1 MTVRRMRR
9 TRTRR
14 LVQLVK
20 PRVTFIVTKKGWE
33 DLLRKTKGRTLVVML
48 RGEKSLL
55 CHRFEPIFAEL
66 SKKKEYSQLMFAKID
81 LEKLKGISSMVDTSQ
96 IKQLPTFVCFRD
108 GKLIETCEANSP
120 TAVKQ
125 MLQRVSQS
133 TGIVR
138 LLSQVGQFTG
148 RCLALPLRPVKTVLR
163 PKLWKVILA
172 SPLFVL
178 AYMRY
183 QETQTQKMASQKK
196 VEQKKTDKFTDLV
209 KRVGFRRA
217 KQLQRHKWLV
227 KTVRQMKQFD
237 KGVPVREIQTEF
249 EDLDRLTDVRAAA
262 ATRPAAAAASS
273 SRGMSDQAAEKWS
286 AAVAKT
292 NLYPSKHVRHPTF
305 VAENKN
311 RERQLQWMQEVKL
324 RYNVFNA
331 ETVQRWKEDV
341 KSALCL
347 KSNLSEMPEIDWPK
361 LEFGETSVRAFK
373 QELLLR
379 TGFDYE
385 TEQMDYEAY
394 CAAWVDYLAN
404 LREDTKKRLSRARR
418 ASPLSVYDY
427 SKKSLFQGSRNR
439 VFLGDAAPRAYFWK

>member
-1 MTVRRMRR
+1 
-9 TRTRR
+9 
-14 LVQLVK
+14 
-20 PRVTFIVTKKGWE
+20 
-33 DLLRKTKGRTLVVML
+33 
-48 RGEKSLL
+48 
-55 CHRFEPIFAEL
+55 
-66 SKKKEYSQLMFAKID
+66 
-81 LEKLKGISSMVDTSQ
+81 MVDTSQ
-96 IKQLPTFVCFRD
+96 IKQLPTFVCVRD
-108 GKLIETCEANSP
+108 GKVIETCEANSP

-125 MLQRVSQS
+125 LLQRVSQS

-148 RCLALPLRPVKTVLR
+148 KCLVRPVKTVLR
-163 PKLWKVILA
+163 PKLWKVVLA

-183 QETQTQKMASQKK
+183 REAQTQKVVSQKK
-196 VEQKKTDKFTDLV
+196 VEQKKTDTFTDLV
-209 KRVGFRRA
+209 KRMGFRRA

-237 KGVPVREIQTEF
+237 KGVPVREIQTDF
-249 EDLDRLTDVRAAA
+249 EDLDGLTDAAA
-262 ATRPAAAAASS
+262 PAATAAMATTS
-273 SRGMSDQAAEKWS
+273 SRQGVSDQSAAKWS
-286 AAVAKT
+286 AAVAKS
-292 NLYPSKHVRHPTF
+292 NLYPSKQLRHPTF

-341 KSALCL
+341 KGALCL

-361 LEFGETSVRAFK
+361 LEFGETSVKAFK
-373 QELLLR
+373 RELLLR

-394 CAAWVDYLAN
+394 CEAWVEYLAT

-418 ASPLSVYDY
+418 PSPLSVYDY